1 MMEIQSFFFLFFT
14 PSLSLKLRILYII
27 YTLNSIT
34 ISKVFAVLEINKF
47 VTDDLEKRAVIEL
60 ESDKYTKKIFTPA
73 LTIIGLQN
81 SDLGKPSNKKSSEFL
96 AIFPKSGG
104 RGFRK
109 GYFPD
114 FSKAA

>member
-60 ESDKYTKKIFTPA
+60 ESDKYTKTRLKN
-73 LTIIGLQN
+73 L
-81 SDLGKPSNKKSSEFL
+81 
-96 AIFPKSGG
+96 
-104 RGFRK
+104 
-109 GYFPD
+109 
-114 FSKAA
+114 